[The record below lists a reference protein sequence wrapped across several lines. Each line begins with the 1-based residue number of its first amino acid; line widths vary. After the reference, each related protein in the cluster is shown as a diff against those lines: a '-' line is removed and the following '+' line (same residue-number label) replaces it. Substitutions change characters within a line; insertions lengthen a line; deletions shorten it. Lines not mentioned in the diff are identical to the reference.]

1 MDRHYSAGGIASN
14 TQRYLDRGIKTD
26 ITTAAETTVLMASQP
41 THSDKSHSLESDK
54 ILADVQLQLLDL
66 NKQLRQ
72 THRRNS
78 SIVDWKNRTA
88 PASNMKHNRA
98 QRSAGHP
105 SQQAIC
111 KNLLRGRAC
120 FKGNRCPYFHPPH
133 AQAHIATTDTGLPG
147 FSVGTERDVMT
158 RSQVH
163 VSTQHHHTF
172 NVQIR
177 PDLRSPLVQINL
189 RNNGITFS
197 GVGMLDSG
205 CTTCIIPISRLP
217 EDARRHMSKSNIRVK
232 GIGGN
237 ISILGKLTCDIT
249 LGDDTS
255 PAFDTLI
262 TTSDIPIL
270 IGQNILGHHTLLS
283 YTIDNQKATVELT
296 RTLPSGKLKHT
307 VPLSTTVNPRIK
319 PTHNLSHGA
328 LTISNEEPRGT
339 TSHSQIIA

>member
-1 MDRHYSAGGIASN
+1 
-14 TQRYLDRGIKTD
+14 
-26 ITTAAETTVLMASQP
+26 
-41 THSDKSHSLESDK
+41 
-54 ILADVQLQLLDL
+54 
-66 NKQLRQ
+66 
-72 THRRNS
+72 
-78 SIVDWKNRTA
+78 
-88 PASNMKHNRA
+88 
-98 QRSAGHP
+98 
-105 SQQAIC
+105 
-111 KNLLRGRAC
+111 
-120 FKGNRCPYFHPPH
+120 
-133 AQAHIATTDTGLPG
+133 
-147 FSVGTERDVMT
+147 MT

-163 VSTQHHHTF
+163 LSTQHHHTF
-172 NVQIR
+172 NFQIR

-255 PAFDTLI
+255 PAFCNVDTLI

-283 YTIDNQKATVELT
+283 YTIDNQKATEELA
-296 RTLPSGKLKHT
+296 RTFPSGKLKHSSA
-307 VPLSTTVNPRIK
+307 LY
-319 PTHNLSHGA
+319 NLPSKDKTDPQPFTRRPNHF
-328 LTISNEEPRGT
+328 
-339 TSHSQIIA
+339 

>member
-1 MDRHYSAGGIASN
+1 
-14 TQRYLDRGIKTD
+14 
-26 ITTAAETTVLMASQP
+26 
-41 THSDKSHSLESDK
+41 
-54 ILADVQLQLLDL
+54 
-66 NKQLRQ
+66 
-72 THRRNS
+72 
-78 SIVDWKNRTA
+78 
-88 PASNMKHNRA
+88 
-98 QRSAGHP
+98 
-105 SQQAIC
+105 
-111 KNLLRGRAC
+111 
-120 FKGNRCPYFHPPH
+120 
-133 AQAHIATTDTGLPG
+133 
-147 FSVGTERDVMT
+147 MT

-172 NVQIR
+172 NVQIQ

-255 PAFDTLI
+255 PAFCNVDTLI

-283 YTIDNQKATVELT
+283 YTIDNQKATVELA
-296 RTLPSGKLKHT
+296 RTFPSGKLKHT
-307 VPLSTTVNPRIK
+307 IPLLTPVLYSELWARNTFFVLQPYAFLAHNSEYNIHEYTFIYIYIYIIIYIYVYNPSTAPHTPKINAVVGIK
-319 PTHNLSHGA
+319 EHAPYYENASRK
-328 LTISNEEPRGT
+328 S
-339 TSHSQIIA
+339 

>member
-1 MDRHYSAGGIASN
+1 
-14 TQRYLDRGIKTD
+14 
-26 ITTAAETTVLMASQP
+26 
-41 THSDKSHSLESDK
+41 
-54 ILADVQLQLLDL
+54 
-66 NKQLRQ
+66 
-72 THRRNS
+72 
-78 SIVDWKNRTA
+78 
-88 PASNMKHNRA
+88 
-98 QRSAGHP
+98 
-105 SQQAIC
+105 
-111 KNLLRGRAC
+111 
-120 FKGNRCPYFHPPH
+120 
-133 AQAHIATTDTGLPG
+133 
-147 FSVGTERDVMT
+147 MT

-172 NVQIR
+172 NVQIQ

-217 EDARRHMSKSNIRVK
+217 EDARRHMSKTNIRVK

-255 PAFDTLI
+255 PAFCNVDTLI

-283 YTIDNQKATVELT
+283 YTIDNQKATVELA
-296 RTLPSGKLKHT
+296 RTLPSGNLKHT
-307 VPLSTTVNPRIK
+307 VPLSTTVHPRIK
-319 PTHNLSHGA
+319 LTHNLSHGA
-328 LTISNEEPRGT
+328 LTVSNEEPRATARSSPNGLTLNQKLHWLKQTVGLSLPDHHSRSELEAT
-339 TSHSQIIA
+339 TIYSSAMRTFSAPMTIEGALSSSPYAYQPTASPGAKNSTL

>member
-1 MDRHYSAGGIASN
+1 MN
-14 TQRYLDRGIKTD
+14 
-26 ITTAAETTVLMASQP
+26 
-41 THSDKSHSLESDK
+41 
-54 ILADVQLQLLDL
+54 
-66 NKQLRQ
+66 
-72 THRRNS
+72 
-78 SIVDWKNRTA
+78 
-88 PASNMKHNRA
+88 
-98 QRSAGHP
+98 
-105 SQQAIC
+105 
-111 KNLLRGRAC
+111 
-120 FKGNRCPYFHPPH
+120 
-133 AQAHIATTDTGLPG
+133 
-147 FSVGTERDVMT
+147 

-172 NVQIR
+172 NVQIQ
-177 PDLRSPLVQINL
+177 PDLRSPLVQVNL

-217 EDARRHMSKSNIRVK
+217 EDARRHMSKTNIRFK

-255 PAFDTLI
+255 PAFCNVDTLI

-283 YTIDNQKATVELT
+283 YTIDNQKATVELA

-307 VPLSTTVNPRIK
+307 VPLSTTVHPRIK

-328 LTISNEEPRGT
+328 LTVSNEEPRATARSSPNGLTLNQKLHWLKQTVGLSLPDHHSRSELEATADLLISYADILGT
-339 TSHSQIIA
+339 DDNRRGTFIKPIRIPTNGQSRSQKQHPIAQALEDDVDAEIARMASEGVIEPCNDPKGFNSPVFAVRKKKTERFEWSQISKEPSTRF

>member
-1 MDRHYSAGGIASN
+1 
-14 TQRYLDRGIKTD
+14 
-26 ITTAAETTVLMASQP
+26 
-41 THSDKSHSLESDK
+41 
-54 ILADVQLQLLDL
+54 
-66 NKQLRQ
+66 
-72 THRRNS
+72 
-78 SIVDWKNRTA
+78 
-88 PASNMKHNRA
+88 
-98 QRSAGHP
+98 
-105 SQQAIC
+105 
-111 KNLLRGRAC
+111 
-120 FKGNRCPYFHPPH
+120 
-133 AQAHIATTDTGLPG
+133 
-147 FSVGTERDVMT
+147 MT

-255 PAFDTLI
+255 PAFCNVDTLI

-283 YTIDNQKATVELT
+283 YTIDNQKVTVELA

-307 VPLSTTVNPRIK
+307 VPLSTTVHPRIK

-328 LTISNEEPRGT
+328 LTISNEEPRATARSLPNGLTLNQKLHWLKQTVGLSLPDHHSRSELEATADLLISYADILGT
-339 TSHSQIIA
+339 DDNRRGTFIKPISITTIDSIFNKIGEGNKYFSTLDLHNGYRLSTQWPHARTYRHISTIILSMPKPSRNM

>member
-1 MDRHYSAGGIASN
+1 
-14 TQRYLDRGIKTD
+14 
-26 ITTAAETTVLMASQP
+26 
-41 THSDKSHSLESDK
+41 
-54 ILADVQLQLLDL
+54 
-66 NKQLRQ
+66 
-72 THRRNS
+72 
-78 SIVDWKNRTA
+78 
-88 PASNMKHNRA
+88 
-98 QRSAGHP
+98 
-105 SQQAIC
+105 
-111 KNLLRGRAC
+111 
-120 FKGNRCPYFHPPH
+120 
-133 AQAHIATTDTGLPG
+133 
-147 FSVGTERDVMT
+147 MT

-217 EDARRHMSKSNIRVK
+217 EDARRHMSKSNIWVK

-237 ISILGKLTCDIT
+237 ISIQGKLTCVIT

-255 PAFDTLI
+255 PAFCNVDTLI

-283 YTIDNQKATVELT
+283 YTIDNQKVTVELAH
-296 RTLPSGKLKHT
+296 TLPSGKLKHT
-307 VPLSTTVNPRIK
+307 VPLSTTVHPRIK
-319 PTHNLSHGA
+319 QTHNLSHGA
-328 LTISNEEPRGT
+328 LTISNEEPRATARSLPNGLTLNQKLHWLKQTIGLSLPDHHSRSELEATADLLISYADILGT
-339 TSHSQIIA
+339 DDNRRGTFIKPIRIPTNQRPVQEPKTTPYSPSTGGWRWRGNCPHGKWGCYRTLQRP

>member
-1 MDRHYSAGGIASN
+1 
-14 TQRYLDRGIKTD
+14 
-26 ITTAAETTVLMASQP
+26 
-41 THSDKSHSLESDK
+41 
-54 ILADVQLQLLDL
+54 
-66 NKQLRQ
+66 
-72 THRRNS
+72 
-78 SIVDWKNRTA
+78 
-88 PASNMKHNRA
+88 
-98 QRSAGHP
+98 
-105 SQQAIC
+105 
-111 KNLLRGRAC
+111 
-120 FKGNRCPYFHPPH
+120 
-133 AQAHIATTDTGLPG
+133 
-147 FSVGTERDVMT
+147 MT

-172 NVQIR
+172 NVQIQ

-189 RNNGITFS
+189 RNNGIIFS

-217 EDARRHMSKSNIRVK
+217 EDARRHMSKTNIRVK

-255 PAFDTLI
+255 PAFCNVDTLI

-283 YTIDNQKATVELT
+283 YTIDNQKATVELAPRFT
-296 RTLPSGKLKHT
+296 TNHFIPRLHRTLYPHHRRQRYRMWGKLKHT
-307 VPLSTTVNPRIK
+307 VPLSTTVHPRIK

-328 LTISNEEPRGT
+328 LTVSNENHEPQPDHCLTG
-339 TSHSQIIA
+339 